1 MPRKTPLRTVAYT
14 SQAIRAQSAIASNR
28 AKTSPRA
35 KLRLRSRG
43 FGGVGRGLVM
53 MNTTFDPEALL
64 TPEQA
69 AKRLRVRP
77 NTLQDWRVTGRY
89 GLKFVKTGRLVR
101 YREEDIRAFIA
112 RRTQDRTVNSEA

>member
-1 MPRKTPLRTVAYT
+1 
-14 SQAIRAQSAIASNR
+14 
-28 AKTSPRA
+28 
-35 KLRLRSRG
+35 
-43 FGGVGRGLVM
+43 M
-53 MNTTFDPEALL
+53 MNMTFDPEALL
-64 TPEQA
+64 TPEQT

-112 RRTQDRTVNSEA
+112 RRTQDRTVTPEV